1 MKKFLVVS
9 FALVLFAAGGIGT
22 VACAQEEGGEAEADV
37 AADPAQMKQE
47 ASYGFGFQ
55 IGSGMRQQ
63 DVDLDLDAMIAG
75 LRAALA
81 GEDPRY
87 SEEQMQQAMMALQQ
101 QVMERAQER
110 AAAEA
115 QENLAAG
122 QQFLEENSKREGVT
136 VLPSGLQY
144 EVLEEG
150 TGPQPGPGDR
160 VQVHYRGTL
169 TDGTEFDSSYNRGE
183 PATFALGS
191 VIPGFSEGIQKM
203 KKGAKWKLFIPPSIG
218 YGERSSGPIPA
229 NSVLVFELEL
239 LDVLSGGAG
248 QAPQAPQGA
257 NPGDTQGGGGR

>member
-9 FALVLFAAGGIGT
+9 FSLVLFAAGGVGS
-22 VACAQEEGGEAEADV
+22 VACAQEEGEEPAAEA
-37 AADPAQMKQE
+37 ATDPAQMKQQ

-75 LRAALA
+75 LRAAIA

-101 QVMERAQER
+101 QVMQRAQER
-110 AAAEA
+110 AAADAE
-115 QENLAAG
+115 ENLATG
-122 QQFLEENSKREGVT
+122 RQFLEENAQREGVT

-144 EVLEEG
+144 EILQEG

-169 TDGTEFDSSYNRGE
+169 ADGTVFDSSYDRGQ

-203 KKGAKWKLFIPPSIG
+203 KEGGKWKLFIPPSIG
-218 YGERSSGPIPA
+218 YGERSSGPIPP
-229 NSVLVFELEL
+229 NSVLVFEVEL
-239 LDVLSGGAG
+239 LDVLAG
-248 QAPQAPQGA
+248 TEAPPQPAPAPQGDA
-257 NPGDTQGGGGR
+257 SPGGGGR